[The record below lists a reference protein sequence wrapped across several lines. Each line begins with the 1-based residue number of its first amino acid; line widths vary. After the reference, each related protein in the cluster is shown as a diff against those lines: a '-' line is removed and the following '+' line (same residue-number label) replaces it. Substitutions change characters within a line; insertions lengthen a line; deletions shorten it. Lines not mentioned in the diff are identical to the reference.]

1 MLSEIGEILSKNN
14 LTISI
19 AESCTGGAISSR
31 ITTISGSSRYFLG
44 SIVSYSNQSKI
55 RDLNVDEESIN
66 NFSSV
71 SKEVAIQMTR
81 GVRNRFDSDIALS
94 ITGNFGPNDQN
105 KGQVFIAVSNIK
117 SEVVKEFLF
126 SGDRTEICDLSVQE
140 SLQMLYSEIKLLI
153 SNA

>member
-1 MLSEIGEILSKNN
+1 
-14 LTISI
+14 
-19 AESCTGGAISSR
+19 
-31 ITTISGSSRYFLG
+31 
-44 SIVSYSNQSKI
+44 
-55 RDLNVDEESIN
+55 
-66 NFSSV
+66 
-71 SKEVAIQMTR
+71 
-81 GVRNRFDSDIALS
+81 
-94 ITGNFGPNDQN
+94 NDQN